1 MNGGEKGCDVEARR
15 EQAMVGVFVIIAS
28 SVLIAT
34 VFTLSGAFAGA
45 ASTYRA
51 YFPFAGGLE
60 PGATVRYAGGPKV
73 GRVEKMQLDPKDF
86 SRIEI
91 TFSVRAGLPVKTD
104 SHVKIMSLSPLGE
117 NHLEIVP
124 GTEKAA
130 LAPSGAVLASDSYL
144 DFNLLAADINNIAP
158 QAQQLLQTLTD
169 RANELK
175 VTVSRMN
182 DLINDQNRANLAG
195 TLADARGMIGEN
207 RPQVKSTIGNLNH
220 ASEKLEPLLQDLR
233 KTSAQANE
241 ALNHIDALVGENR
254 PDIRAEV
261 QELRRALVNVTDLTG
276 KLDQTLDVNSDNLD
290 DILENLRHVTQ
301 NLKEFT
307 NTIKTRPY
315 TLIRSSNPREHKT
328 GEQQ

>member
-1 MNGGEKGCDVEARR
+1 MATKS
-15 EQAMVGVFVIIAS
+15 EQAMVGLFVIIAAA
-28 SVLIAT
+28 VLVAT
-34 VFTLSGAFAGA
+34 VFVLSGLGGS

-73 GRVEKMQLDPKDF
+73 GRVEKLQLDPKDA

-91 TFSVRAGLPVKTD
+91 TFSVKSSLPVKTD

-124 GTEKAA
+124 GTEKAG
-130 LAPSGAVLASDSYL
+130 LAVTGSILPSDTYI
-144 DFNLLAADINNIAP
+144 DFNALTAKINDLAP
-158 QAQQLLQTLTD
+158 QAQQLLKTLND
-169 RANELK
+169 RATELK
-175 VTVSRMN
+175 VTVNRIN
-182 DLINDQNRANLAG
+182 DLMSDQNRANLAG
-195 TLADARGMIGEN
+195 TLAETRGMIAEN
-207 RPQVKSTIGNLNH
+207 RAPVRSTVQHLNS

-241 ALNHIDALVGENR
+241 TLTHVDSLIGENR
-254 PDIRAEV
+254 ADVRQAV
-261 QELRRALVNVTDLTG
+261 VELRKSLTTITDLTG
-276 KLDQTLDVNSDNLD
+276 KLDQTLDVNSENIDEL
-290 DILENLRHVTQ
+290 LENLRHVSQ

-315 TLIRSSNPREHKT
+315 TLIRSSTPREHKT
-328 GEQQ
+328 GDPR